1 MKVET
6 VILRIRQ
13 AIPRVVV
20 ISLLVCFIPSAANA
34 TEDWLAVGGDRG
46 CMRYSVLNQIT
57 TSNVGDLEVAWEW
70 KTGELDRAR
79 KSTIECTPIVIDGV
93 MYVSTGHRRVAAL
106 NAATGE
112 QLWMFDPMS
121 LGDHAGPVASGG
133 VNRGVAFWSDR
144 KADGQ
149 RRILHGTSDGRL
161 FSLVA
166 STGEPDLNF
175 GQGGFILLRNEI
187 EEDIAKL
194 SYGPTSAP
202 AIVGDLVVLGFSNSE
217 GPPPG
222 APGDIRAFDVH
233 TGKEAWRFH
242 TIARP
247 GEFGAETWAE
257 GSWENRSGAN
267 AWGGLS
273 VDEKRGMVFAGTGSA
288 AFDFYGGD
296 RLGDNLF
303 ANCVLALDAKTG
315 KRIWHF
321 QTLRHDLWDHDLP
334 IYPNLI
340 RMTRNGL
347 SVDAVAQITKTGH
360 VYVFDRE
367 TGEPLFDIKDV
378 PVPAS
383 DVPGEQAAKT
393 QPIPVKPPPFS
404 AQAFT
409 ANDITNVSKAAK
421 QFVSKQF
428 ATLRSGPAH
437 NPPSLQGT
445 ICLPGF
451 HGGAN
456 WSGASFD
463 PDSGMLYL
471 NSNNV
476 PNITKL
482 IATPDAKFPYR
493 FAGYMKFTDAQGY
506 PAMKPPWG
514 QLTAIDLNA
523 GTIRWQKSLGHH
535 PALTA
540 RGVPPT
546 GTENFGGT
554 ITTAGGLVFI
564 GSTMDGL
571 FRAFDKRTGDLLWE
585 DQLPAAGYAT
595 PCTYEVNGRQFVC
608 IAAGGAGKLKTPV
621 GESFVAFALPKK
633 QQDSKLTIRSGM
645 WNASLMTPGGPLKF
659 DLQLQKDGQ
668 QWKAT
673 VMNPLEAVVVPEVSV
688 TGREI
693 RLAFPHYDSVITAKL
708 EGHRLVGQWVK
719 IRGGGQA
726 AEMEFVA
733 TPGDQVRVP
742 AADFEQFTGRWS
754 VAFSK
759 SDDAAIGEFKVNDA
773 GVPWGT
779 FLTTTGDYRF
789 LAVQN
794 LTADEAQL
802 SCFDGAHA
810 FLFRMKLDDQKQL
823 VGDFWSGTTWHE
835 SLMGERDASAKLPDA
850 FLQTS
855 VLKDV
860 DVAALKFPDMNG
872 QLTSLLDDQFAGQ
885 CRMIQVFGSW
895 CPNCHD
901 AALYLKELQ
910 AKYGKQV
917 SIVGLAFEHSG
928 DFDRDVQQVERY
940 IKRHQTPYPVLLAGT
955 SDKSDATKQLQL
967 VDRIRSYPTT
977 IFLNAAG
984 EVKAVYTGFSGPATG
999 EAYQQLRRRFEQTIE
1014 RVLAE

>member
-1 MKVET
+1 MSTFTKAVGC
-6 VILRIRQ
+6 
-13 AIPRVVV
+13 
-20 ISLLVCFIPSAANA
+20 LLVLVSVQVLTTEMSAADHNW
-34 TEDWLAVGGDRG
+34 TAVGGDRG
-46 CMRYSVLNQIT
+46 CMRFSDLDQIT
-57 TSNVGDLEVAWEW
+57 ADNVGALEVAWEW

-79 KSTIECTPIVIDGV
+79 KSTIECTPIVIGGI

-106 NAATGE
+106 NAATGQ
-112 QLWMFDPMS
+112 QLWLFDPMS

-133 VNRGVAFWSDR
+133 VNRGVAFWSDQ
-144 KADGQ
+144 KPNGE

-161 FSLVA
+161 FSLNA
-166 STGEPDLNF
+166 STGKPDLDF
-175 GQGGFILLRNEI
+175 GQGGFILLRAEI

-202 AIVGDLVVLGFSNSE
+202 AIAGDFVVLGFSNSE

-222 APGDIRAFDVH
+222 APGDIRAFDVR

-247 GEFGAETWAE
+247 GEFGAKTWQKD
-257 GSWENRSGAN
+257 SWKRRSGAN

-273 VDEKRGMVFAGTGSA
+273 VDEKRGIVFAGTGSA

-296 RLGDNLF
+296 RKGDNLF

-334 IYPNLI
+334 IYPNLV
-340 RMTRNGL
+340 RLNRNGKP
-347 SVDAVAQITKTGH
+347 VDAVAQITKTGY

-367 TGEPLFDIKDV
+367 TGQPLFDIKDV

-383 DVPGEQAAKT
+383 DIPGEQSAKT
-393 QPIPVKPPPFS
+393 QPIPVKPPPF
-404 AQAFT
+404 AVQKFDAG
-409 ANDITNVSKAAK
+409 DITNVSVAAQ

-428 ATLRSGPAH
+428 ATLRSGGPH

-445 ICLPGF
+445 VCLPGF

-463 PDSGMLYL
+463 PETGLLYL

-482 IATPDAKFPYR
+482 IATPDEAFPYR
-493 FAGYMKFTDAQGY
+493 FAGYTKFTDAEGF
-506 PAMKPPWG
+506 PAIKPPWG

-523 GTIRWQKSLGHH
+523 GTIRWQKTLGQH

-554 ITTAGGLVFI
+554 ITTAGGLVFV
-564 GSTMDGL
+564 GGTMDAL

-595 PCTYEVNGRQFVC
+595 PCSYEVDGRQFVC
-608 IAAGGAGKLKTPV
+608 IAAGGAGKLRTQV

-633 QQDSKLTIRSGM
+633 QRASKLRVTPGM
-645 WNASLMTPGGPLKF
+645 WNASLMTSGGPLNF
-659 DLQLQKDGQ
+659 DLKLQKNGQ

-673 VMNPLEAVVVPEVSV
+673 VMNPLEPVVVPDVSV
-688 TGREI
+688 SGREI
-693 RLAFPHYDSVITAKL
+693 RLGFPHYDSVITANL
-708 EGHRLVGQWVK
+708 EGHRLVGSWSK

-726 AEMEFVA
+726 AEVKFVA
-733 TPGDQVRVP
+733 TPGVQVEVP
-742 AADFEQFTGRWS
+742 AADFEAFTGRWS
-754 VAFSK
+754 VNFSQ
-759 SDDAAIGEFKVNDA
+759 SDDAAIGDFQVSEA

-810 FLFRMKLDDQKQL
+810 FLFRMKMDNQQQIA
-823 VGDFWSGTTWHE
+823 GDFWSGATWHE
-835 SLMGERDASAKLPDA
+835 SWTGQRDASAKLPNA
-850 FLQTS
+850 FQQTS
-855 VLKDV
+855 VLKDI
-860 DVAALKFPDMNG
+860 DLAALKFPDLNG
-872 QLTSLLDDQFAGQ
+872 KPTSLLAEKFAGE
-885 CRMIQVFGSW
+885 CRMIQIFGSW

-910 AKYGKQV
+910 DKYGKRV
-917 SIVGLAFEHSG
+917 SIVGLAFEHTG
-928 DFDRDVQQVERY
+928 DFDRDVAQVRRY

-955 SDKSDATKQLQL
+955 SGKSDATKQLRL
-967 VDRIRSYPTT
+967 VDQVRSYPTT

-984 EVKAVYTGFSGPATG
+984 EVQAVYTGFSGPATG
-999 EAYQQLRRRFEQTIE
+999 EANQELRRRFEQTIE
-1014 RVLAE
+1014 RIIAQ